1 MKKLFKNINQ
11 KNTSFTSW
19 IGNNPAKS
27 NMLMWVLIATTIVS
41 LGFANSKNSDIKQLQ
56 KELKQTQQQFK
67 RTQQKTTSSYEK
79 KIASLEKDEKKL
91 EKQLDSLK
99 KDKKKLQKQLAR
111 K

>member
-79 KIASLEKDEKKL
+79 KIASLEKDKR
-91 EKQLDSLK
+91 SLK
-99 KDKKKLQKQLAR
+99 SNWIALKKIKRNSKNN
-111 K
+111 